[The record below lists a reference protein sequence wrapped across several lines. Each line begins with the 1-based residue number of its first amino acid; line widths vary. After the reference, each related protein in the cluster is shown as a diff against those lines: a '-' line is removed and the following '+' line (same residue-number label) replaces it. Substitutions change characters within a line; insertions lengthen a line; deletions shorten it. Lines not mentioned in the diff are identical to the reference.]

1 MPEEPRSLERS
12 YSDMVNLMKLEEQ
25 LSPASRGYPT
35 SCSQEGDEDTT
46 SVASDRSDETFDMAK
61 VAPMKM
67 KNWKEAYE
75 KAQQD
80 LRQKQMGASKHQK
93 SVGEKLRIILKHY
106 LPHLLTGEGD
116 VNSNLDSN
124 SIESGLQ
131 KMVDV
136 DSTSGF
142 KPQSLDTGQLTPSA
156 DDSKPIKLIHHIYL
170 D

>member
-1 MPEEPRSLERS
+1 
-12 YSDMVNLMKLEEQ
+12 
-25 LSPASRGYPT
+25 
-35 SCSQEGDEDTT
+35 
-46 SVASDRSDETFDMAK
+46 MAK

-80 LRQKQMGASKHQK
+80 LRQKQIEASKHQT

-116 VNSNLDSN
+116 IINPNLDSN
-124 SIESGLQ
+124 AIESGLQ

-136 DSTSGF
+136 DPTSGF
-142 KPQSLDTGQLTPSA
+142 KPQSMDTRQLTPSA
-156 DDSKPIKLIHHIYL
+156 DDSKPIKLIHHIRFGDQKFFNAFKSHERESGL
-170 D
+170 TQSGKIKFGDQKFFKAQVWS

>member
-1 MPEEPRSLERS
+1 
-12 YSDMVNLMKLEEQ
+12 
-25 LSPASRGYPT
+25 
-35 SCSQEGDEDTT
+35 
-46 SVASDRSDETFDMAK
+46 MAK

-80 LRQKQMGASKHQK
+80 LRQKQIGASKHQK

-156 DDSKPIKLIHHIYL
+156 DDSKPIKLIHHIRFGDQKFFNSL
-170 D
+170 RSPERDSGLTQSGKIKFGDQKFFKAQVWL